1 VTDDTGTDPESETGT
16 TDEGEDDTDGR
27 AYLLVAVDR
36 DREYLR
42 RPGDRLETDLG
53 VLEVPGDV
61 EAGDRLETHLGE
73 PFVVRALRGP
83 DLFDHLE
90 RTGAP
95 MLPRDVGLV
104 LGLTGAGVGDRGLDA
119 GTGTGVLATYLG
131 HAGVEVVTYERDPEF
146 AAVARENVA
155 RAGVGDRVEVREG
168 DLLDHVDDLGGF
180 DLLTLDTADAAGVV
194 ERAPSLLVGGG
205 FAVAYCPFVERARE
219 VEAAAGGAGLRVE
232 TRETIQR
239 EMDFDE
245 RGSRPTTA
253 GVGHTGYLVVARL
266 V

>member
-1 VTDDTGTDPESETGT
+1 MSDAPDTADTGE
-16 TDEGEDDTDGR
+16 
-27 AYLLVAVDR
+27 AYLLVAVHH

-53 VLEVPGDV
+53 VLDVPEDV
-61 EAGDRLETHLGE
+61 APGDRLETHLGE
-73 PFVVRALRGP
+73 PFSVRALRGP

-104 LGLTGAGVGDRGLDA
+104 LGLTGAGRGDRGLDA
-119 GTGTGVLATYLG
+119 GTGTGILAIHLG
-131 HAGVEVVTYERDPEF
+131 RAGVTLTTYERDPEF

-155 RAGVGDRVEVREG
+155 TAGVGDRVTVHTG
-168 DLLDHVDDLGGF
+168 DLREDLDELAAGESF
-180 DLLTLDTADAAGVV
+180 DLLTLDTEDAAVVV
-194 ERAPSLLVGGG
+194 ERAPELLVAGG

-219 VEAAAGGAGLRVE
+219 VHRRARDAGLRVE

-239 EMDFDE
+239 EMDFDD

-253 GVGHTGYLVVARL
+253 GVGHTGYLVVSRHDG
-266 V
+266 

>member
-1 VTDDTGTDPESETGT
+1 VA
-16 TDEGEDDTDGR
+16 DEQTADEQMRDE
-27 AYLLVAVDR
+27 AYLLTAVEH

-53 VLEVPGDV
+53 VLEVPSDV
-61 EAGDRLETHLGE
+61 DPGDRLETHLGE
-73 PFVVRALRGP
+73 TFAVRTLRGP

-104 LGLTGAGVGDRGLDA
+104 IGLTGAGVDDRALDA
-119 GTGTGVLATYLG
+119 GTGTGILAIYL
-131 HAGVEVVTYERDPEF
+131 ARTGVDVTTYERDPEF
-146 AAVARENVA
+146 AAIARENVA
-155 RAGVGDRVEVREG
+155 RAGVADRVTVREG
-168 DLLDHVDDLGGF
+168 DLLAAVEGLDGGF
-180 DLLTLDTADAAGVV
+180 DLLTLDTGDAAAAVA
-194 ERAPSLLVGGG
+194 RAPDLLAAGGY
-205 FAVAYCPFVERARE
+205 AVAYCPFVERARD
-219 VEAAAGGAGLRVE
+219 VERRARDAGLRVE

-253 GVGHTGYLVVARL
+253 GVGHTGYLVLGRRRF
-266 V
+266 

>member
-1 VTDDTGTDPESETGT
+1 MPDDPDDAAG
-16 TDEGEDDTDGR
+16 EGGR
-27 AYLLVAVDR
+27 AYLLVALDH

-53 VLEVPGDV
+53 VLEVPADV
-61 EAGDRLETHLGE
+61 SAGDRLETHLGE
-73 PFVVRALRGP
+73 PFAVRALRGP

-95 MLPRDVGLV
+95 MMPRDVGLV
-104 LGLTGAGVGDRGLDA
+104 MGLTGAGVGDRGLDA

-131 HAGVEVVTYERDPEF
+131 RAGVDLLTYERDPEF

-155 RAGVGDRVEVREG
+155 RAGVADRVEVREG
-168 DLLDHVDDLGGF
+168 DLLAAVEDLDGPF
-180 DLLTLDTADAAGVV
+180 DLLTLDTEDAAAVV
-194 ERAPSLLVGGG
+194 ERAPSLLVDGG

-219 VEAAAGGAGLRVE
+219 VETAAREAGLGVE

-245 RGSRPTTA
+245 RGSRPSTA
-253 GVGHTGYLVVARL
+253 GVGHTGYLVVARR
-266 V
+266 VRD